1 MLLKGGSWSKKIEVA
16 KAMKGD
22 EISVHLISS
31 EYGKP
36 WKHIYIVTKKRKTAT
51 SHLVPIFCIFLNDC
65 VLWCIDSYTGLNIC
79 KERIYH
85 AFLLL

>member
-36 WKHIYIVTKKRKTAT
+36 WKHIYIVTKKRKKAT
-51 SHLVPIFCIFLNDC
+51 CHLVPIFCILLNEGNSSLC
-65 VLWCIDSYTGLNIC
+65 PLVYT
-79 KERIYH
+79 
-85 AFLLL
+85 LLYWTEYM